1 MARARRVKRD
11 SVTNI
16 YRHCKTAG
24 TCPPDV
30 LNKVEQTTVADQI
43 LKYGSTGVF
52 FGGLGIGTGRGTGG
66 STGYRPLGEGT
77 SVRVGNTPTVIKPTL
92 VPEAIGPSELIP
104 IDSVNPIDPSASSI
118 IPLTESTGPD
128 LLPGEIE
135 TIAEVHP
142 APDIPT
148 VDTPVVT
155 GGRSSNAVLEV
166 ADPSPPTRSRVSRTQ
181 YNNPAFQIISETTP
195 STGETSLSDQ
205 IIVQS
210 FDGGQYIGGPPP
222 SRSVVE
228 IELQE
233 IPTRY
238 SFEIEEPTPPRQT
251 STPIR
256 QAQRMASALKRTLYN
271 RRLTQQVQVEDPM
284 FYSRPS
290 RLVRF
295 QFDNPVFEEEVTQV
309 FERDLENI
317 EEPPDRQFLDVQK
330 LGRPTYA
337 ETPAGYIRVSRLG
350 KRATI
355 KTRSGTTIGGQVHFF
370 RDISSIDTQPSI
382 ELQVLGEHSGDA
394 TIVQGPVE
402 STFINIDL
410 QELPNLEENVH
421 LDSDDILIDEAL
433 EDFSGAQLVF
443 GNSRRSNTVTLP
455 RFETVRETS
464 LYTVDLD
471 GFHVSYPESREYPQV
486 IPTEPDN
493 TPTVIIH
500 TEDFSGDYY
509 LHPSLKRKKRKRAY
523 L

>member
-1 MARARRVKRD
+1 MARARRTKRD

-16 YRHCKTAG
+16 YRTCKAAG
-24 TCPPDV
+24 TCPSDV
-30 LNKVEQTTVADQI
+30 VNKVEQNTIADQI

-66 STGYRPLGEGT
+66 VTGYRPLGEGPG
-77 SVRVGNTPTVIKPTL
+77 VKVGNTPTVIRPAL

-135 TIAEVHP
+135 AIAEVHP

-166 ADPSPPTRSRVSRTQ
+166 ADPNPPTQSRVSRTQ

-195 STGETSLSDQ
+195 SVGETSLSDQ
-205 IIVQS
+205 VLVQS
-210 FDGGQYIGGPPP
+210 LDGGQFIGGQPPP
-222 SRSVVE
+222 RAAVE

-256 QAQRMASALKRTLYN
+256 QAQQMASALRRSLYN
-271 RRLTQQVQVEDPM
+271 RRLTQQVQVENPL

-295 QFDNPVFEEEVTQV
+295 QFDNPAFEEEVTQI
-309 FERDLENI
+309 FERDLEDV

-330 LGRPTYA
+330 LSRPTYA
-337 ETPAGYIRVSRLG
+337 ETAEGYIRVSRLG

-355 KTRSGTTIGGQVHFF
+355 RTRSGTTIGGQVHFF
-370 RDISSIDTQPSI
+370 RDISSINTQPSI
-382 ELQVLGEHSGDA
+382 ELQILGEHSGDA

-402 STFINIDL
+402 STFVNIDL
-410 QELPNLEENVH
+410 EELPNLEENIH
-421 LDSDDILIDEAL
+421 LESDDVLIDEAT

-443 GNSRRSNTVTLP
+443 GNTRRSNTVTIP
-455 RFETVRETS
+455 RFETVRETTY
-464 LYTVDLD
+464 YTVDLD
-471 GFHVSYPESREYPQV
+471 GFHVSYPETRTYPEV

-500 TEDFSGDYY
+500 AEDFSADYY
-509 LHPSLKRKKRKRAY
+509 LHPSLKWKKRKRAY

>member
-1 MARARRVKRD
+1 MARARRIKRD

-16 YRHCKTAG
+16 YRHCKAAG
-24 TCPPDV
+24 NCPPDV
-30 LNKVEQTTVADQI
+30 VNKVEQTTVADQI

-155 GGRSSNAVLEV
+155 GGRNSNAVLEV

-222 SRSVVE
+222 TRSVVE

-421 LDSDDILIDEAL
+421 LESDDILIDEAL

>member
-1 MARARRVKRD
+1 MARARRTKRD

-16 YRHCKTAG
+16 YRTCKAAG

-30 LNKVEQTTVADQI
+30 VNKVEQTTVADQI

-77 SVRVGNTPTVIKPTL
+77 SVRVGNTPTVIRPAL

-155 GGRSSNAVLEV
+155 GGRNSNAVLEV
-166 ADPSPPTRSRVSRTQ
+166 ADPSPPTRNRVSRTQ

-195 STGETSLSDQ
+195 SAGETSLSDQ
-205 IIVQS
+205 IVVQS
-210 FDGGQYIGGPPP
+210 FDGGQYIGGNPPP
-222 SRSVVE
+222 RSVVE

-233 IPTRY
+233 IPSQY

-256 QAQRMASALKRTLYN
+256 QAQQMASALRRALYN

-295 QFDNPVFEEEVTQV
+295 QFDNPVFEDEVTQV
-309 FERDLENI
+309 FERDLESI
-317 EEPPDRQFLDVQK
+317 EEPPDRQFLDIQK

-355 KTRSGTTIGGQVHFF
+355 RTRTGTTIGSQVHFF

-402 STFINIDL
+402 STFVNIDL
-410 QELPNLEENVH
+410 EELPNLEDNVH
-421 LDSDDILIDEAL
+421 LESDDILIDEAI

-471 GFHVSYPESREYPQV
+471 GFHVSYPESRAYPEV

-509 LHPSLKRKKRKRAY
+509 LHPSLKWKKRKRAY

>member
-1 MARARRVKRD
+1 M
-11 SVTNI
+11 
-16 YRHCKTAG
+16 
-24 TCPPDV
+24 
-30 LNKVEQTTVADQI
+30 
-43 LKYGSTGVF
+43 
-52 FGGLGIGTGRGTGG
+52 
-66 STGYRPLGEGT
+66 
-77 SVRVGNTPTVIKPTL
+77 
-92 VPEAIGPSELIP
+92 
-104 IDSVNPIDPSASSI
+104 
-118 IPLTESTGPD
+118 
-128 LLPGEIE
+128 
-135 TIAEVHP
+135 HP

>member
-1 MARARRVKRD
+1 MARARRTKRD

-16 YRHCKTAG
+16 YRNCKAAG

-30 LNKVEQTTVADQI
+30 VNKVEQTTVADQI
-43 LKYGSTGVF
+43 LKYGSTAVF
-52 FGGLGIGTGRGTGG
+52 FGGLGISTGKGTGG
-66 STGYRPLGEGT
+66 STGYVPLGEGP
-77 SVRVGNTPTVIKPTL
+77 SVRVGNTPTVIRPTL

-104 IDSVNPIDPSASSI
+104 IDTVNPIDPSASSI
-118 IPLTESTGPD
+118 IPLTETSNVD

-155 GGRSSNAVLEV
+155 GGRNSNAVLEV

-195 STGETSLSDQ
+195 SVGETSLADQ
-205 IIVQS
+205 VLIHS
-210 FDGGQYIGGPPP
+210 FDGGQYIGGRVP

-228 IELQE
+228 IELDE
-233 IPTRY
+233 LPTRY
-238 SFEIEEPTPPRQT
+238 SFEIQEPTPPRQT

-256 QAQRMASALKRTLYN
+256 RAQQMASALRRTLYN
-271 RRLTQQVQVEDPM
+271 RRVTQQVQVENPL
-284 FYSRPS
+284 FYTKASK
-290 RLVRF
+290 LVRF
-295 QFDNPVFEEEVTQV
+295 QFDNPTFEDEVTQV
-309 FERDLENI
+309 FERDLEAV

-337 ETPAGYIRVSRLG
+337 ETAEGYIRVSRLG

-355 KTRSGTTIGGQVHFF
+355 RTRSGTAIGGQVHFF

-382 ELQVLGEHSGDA
+382 ELQLLGEHSGDA

-402 STFINIDL
+402 STFVNVDL
-410 QELPNLEENVH
+410 NELPTLEDNVH
-421 LDSDDILIDEAL
+421 LEADEVLIDEAT

-443 GNSRRSNTVTLP
+443 GNSRRSNTITIP
-455 RFETVRETS
+455 RFETVRESTY
-464 LYTVDLD
+464 YTVDLD
-471 GFHVSYPESREYPQV
+471 GYHVSYPETRVYPEV
-486 IPTEPDN
+486 IPTEPDD